1 MRVDY
6 RTLNQITVKDG
17 SWRMCVDYKSL
28 NQILVKDKF
37 SILVIYELLNE
48 LQGA

>member
-1 MRVDY
+1 
-6 RTLNQITVKDG
+6 
-17 SWRMCVDYKSL
+17 MCVDYKSL